1 MKNKICFC
9 LLFTVLFLCGCTEN
23 TNITV
28 SSENKVYETVSTEET
43 VSLVTEKTTA
53 TTAKKTDPA
62 AGHRP
67 STEEITCDFVQFCKD
82 ENEIYADDG
91 ALLAPVTVKYPQ
103 ISTENKEVNEKINNA
118 YIDFKDSVLQGNT
131 PFFSTEKLFDNYY
144 EYGITWNGIDCCS
157 ELKYY
162 DEKYISFYNFNLNMA
177 ATAAHPIHAYTAHTF
192 SFETGELLTIDDIF
206 NNKFA
211 NFAEKYISNDLESIN
226 QRDDGHLF
234 FGKSRDDITKKLKN
248 NEWYLTPDGFT
259 VIFAHS
265 ELTGY
270 AFGTITSTIPWNIAE
285 EYLK

>member
-9 LLFTVLFLCGCTEN
+9 LLFTVLFLCSCTEN

-131 PFFSTEKLFDNYY
+131 PFFSTEKLFDNYD
-144 EYGITWNGIDCCS
+144 EYGITWNGIDLS
-157 ELKYY
+157 L
-162 DEKYISFYNFNLNMA
+162 
-177 ATAAHPIHAYTAHTF
+177 IH
-192 SFETGELLTIDDIF
+192 I
-206 NNKFA
+206 
-211 NFAEKYISNDLESIN
+211 
-226 QRDDGHLF
+226 
-234 FGKSRDDITKKLKN
+234 
-248 NEWYLTPDGFT
+248 
-259 VIFAHS
+259 
-265 ELTGY
+265 
-270 AFGTITSTIPWNIAE
+270 
-285 EYLK
+285 